1 LIDKE
6 TEWEEMVDRQREY
19 SNELDDISVKKMQEK
34 YNLSV
39 EDWEILKCKFL
50 IKEFK
55 NNGRS

>member
-1 LIDKE
+1 
-6 TEWEEMVDRQREY
+6 MVDRQREY